1 MKRRAMVIAYD
12 ITDNKRRRKL
22 FRVLKSWKLSAQY
35 SVFECKLTRVEAS
48 ELFLQLTDLLNEE
61 KDMLLL
67 ARLDSSRKSKGLTQ
81 CSGIGFKV
89 PVLYMG

>member
-35 SVFECKLTRVEAS
+35 SVFECKLTRAEAS
-48 ELFLQLTDLLNEE
+48 ELFLQLTDLLDEE
-61 KDMLLL
+61 QDILLL
-67 ARLDSSRKSKGLTQ
+67 ARLDGSRKFRGLTQ

-89 PVLYMG
+89 PILYMG